1 MAVIRRPHASLALNV
16 RRGAGNSIGVIN
28 LRETQWQGVVGVGI
42 FVIWLLARHLASSN
56 ADTSTTVVDALLT
69 WTDDGAWPAVPLLTV
84 VVLTMDRVKSLKR
97 LLRSLETAHYDQ
109 KARIRLVIQVDH
121 SKQNGACLSLAQQF
135 PWKYGPKVVHI
146 SKEPLGLAR
155 SWFQAWRP
163 YVPGD
168 VTTPKDN
175 WVSKVH
181 CDDYL
186 SVQCQRAII
195 LEDDIELSPAWYM
208 YLQSA
213 WNAYPNRMD
222 LAGVTLQRQELVPL
236 LASRRNEQIVNNHEP
251 FLYPLLGSIGFSP
264 HPKHWNDFLSW
275 VRDMP
280 NPFEADVMT
289 PDLITSSWY
298 TDLERGTMWTQHF
311 IYFTKT
317 RHVEQ
322 TGVEL
327 CTLYINLRDNFTLAT
342 HHREKGVHVT
352 GAAIKDFPAA
362 PFDKLVVN
370 FPAEPQKYDW
380 DAKPV
385 VPTKSDR
392 LRTVNKVALGSTYGE
407 WTYDASRLNSKSIV
421 YSVGVGLDTT
431 WDEALLRRHPGL
443 RIWAFDPTPGAAK
456 HVIRK
461 RHSSDPNEDI
471 LLRDRFHFTPE
482 GLTAKEDV
490 HVEKFTKPLD
500 PAHISMKEG
509 EFSGLGDV
517 IEVNVSTLKHWL
529 EQFNREHFDI
539 LKMDIEGTEYDVL
552 EKCLEDDFFPF
563 DQLLL
568 EWHGLEKSETVSRR
582 ETILD
587 ALTNKGF
594 ISIAESS
601 GGKEMSFIRA
611 PVDSTTETGTN
622 VLSTSLVG
630 ASKPKPEIK
639 AKKKEKSETM
649 PSLKENKLTIAAA
662 KDVAK
667 KNNGVVILQLLNE
680 GYITMTLSWICNVR
694 QFDVLSHTLF
704 VTTDQGA
711 YDALTQFDSKL
722 QVILRPYESKQE
734 LDYGQHEYFAYMLF
748 RTRLI
753 VDLLE
758 NSVTVWLVESDAV
771 WLQDPTPI

>member
-1 MAVIRRPHASLALNV
+1 
-16 RRGAGNSIGVIN
+16 
-28 LRETQWQGVVGVGI
+28 
-42 FVIWLLARHLASSN
+42 
-56 ADTSTTVVDALLT
+56 
-69 WTDDGAWPAVPLLTV
+69 
-84 VVLTMDRVKSLKR
+84 
-97 LLRSLETAHYDQ
+97 
-109 KARIRLVIQVDH
+109 
-121 SKQNGACLSLAQQF
+121 
-135 PWKYGPKVVHI
+135 
-146 SKEPLGLAR
+146 
-155 SWFQAWRP
+155 
-163 YVPGD
+163 
-168 VTTPKDN
+168 
-175 WVSKVH
+175 
-181 CDDYL
+181 
-186 SVQCQRAII
+186 
-195 LEDDIELSPAWYM
+195 
-208 YLQSA
+208 
-213 WNAYPNRMD
+213 
-222 LAGVTLQRQELVPL
+222 
-236 LASRRNEQIVNNHEP
+236 
-251 FLYPLLGSIGFSP
+251 
-264 HPKHWNDFLSW
+264 
-275 VRDMP
+275 MP

-327 CTLYINLRDNFTLAT
+327 CTLYVNLRDNFSLAA

-352 GAAIKDFPAA
+352 MDTNQDFPVA
-362 PFDKLVVN
+362 PFNKLVVN

-385 VPTKSDR
+385 VLTKSDR
-392 LRTVNKVALGSTYGE
+392 LKTVHKVSLGSSYGE

-421 YSVGVGLDTT
+421 YSVGVGEDTS

-443 RIWAFDPTPGAAK
+443 RIWAFDPTPRAAE
-456 HVIRK
+456 HVKRK
-461 RHSSDPNEDI
+461 RYSSDQNEDI

-509 EFSGLGDV
+509 EFSDLGEV
-517 IEVNVSTLKHWL
+517 VEVNVSTLKHWL
-529 EQFNREHFDI
+529 EQFNRERFDI
-539 LKMDIEGTEYDVL
+539 LKMDIEGTEYSVL

-568 EWHGLEKSETVSRR
+568 EWHGFETSETGSRR
-582 ETILD
+582 QKILD
-587 ALTNKGF
+587 ALTKKGF

-601 GGKEMSFIRA
+601 GSKEMSFIRA
-611 PVDSTTETGTN
+611 PVDSTTYTGMN
-622 VLSTSLVG
+622 ALSTSLVD

-639 AKKKEKSETM
+639 SEKKEKTAVLELKPTPKSETM
-649 PSLKENKLTIAAA
+649 PSLKENKLTIGAA
-662 KDVAK
+662 KGVAK
-667 KNNGVVILQLLNE
+667 KNNEVIILQLLNE

-694 QFDVLSHTLF
+694 QFDVLRRTLF
-704 VTTDQGA
+704 VATDRAA
-711 YDALTQFDSKL
+711 YDALREFDSKL

-758 NSVTVWLVESDAV
+758 SGVTVWLVESDAV
-771 WLQDPTPI
+771 WLQDPTPIVLGTTADIVAMNDERPPLIVYQGGFHLTRPTDSSRRVWKTLYGKFEDLLKTSLPGAELGDTGSEQLLMDGILKSDENLIVHWLDPELFKPGIYYQDAEVQLEEVGHQKAVEKTPVLILNNWIIGNKAKIARAKRWGHWYLIESQSSLRGKGAQCKT